1 MDFNPYQAPASTDE
15 TLTLSG
21 ELIEAILDAEDVA
34 GMLFG
39 GLSGVYIGL
48 LSCCVMAGKPE
59 GFELFYWG
67 NQGYV
72 YGSTSGGVVGALIRI
87 TRWLVRRKPTAEA
100 PSAAAQNA
108 IG

>member
-1 MDFNPYQAPASTDE
+1 MDLNPYQAPASTDQ

-39 GLSGVYIGL
+39 GLSGIYIAL
-48 LSCCVMAGKPE
+48 LSCCVLADKPD
-59 GFELFYWG
+59 GLELFCWG

-72 YGSTSGGVVGALIRI
+72 YGSTSGGVVGATIRI
-87 TRWLVRRKPTAEA
+87 ARWLACRKAPAETKTIA
-100 PSAAAQNA
+100 VQGA